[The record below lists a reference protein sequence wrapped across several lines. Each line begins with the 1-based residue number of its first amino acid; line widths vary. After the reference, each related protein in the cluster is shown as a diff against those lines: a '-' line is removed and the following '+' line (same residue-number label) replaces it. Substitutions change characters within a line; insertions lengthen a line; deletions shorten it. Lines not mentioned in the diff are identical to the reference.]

1 MGMEKMTHTYTGRI
15 IMSVLLGFGLAS
27 MFREICKGNN
37 CLKFKSPNNEKL
49 KDTIYSHGDKCY
61 KFFPSHTIN
70 CTKDKTYV
78 KS

>member
-61 KFFPSHTIN
+61 KFFSHTIN